1 MTFTGT
7 TTFLE
12 NSPGTAAIWVFES
25 FLHFNGTNNFI
36 GKVNSVQST
45 SNTSGGSGAVYATT
59 GSFLSFNG
67 VSNFSNNSAHYGGGA
82 IYADTAL
89 VANTTVSF
97 NGMIFSSTTQQA
109 MVAQSTH
116 NIMYLGSLEAV
127 FLMATQH
134 VLYSG
139 GAIYAATDTSLSFT
153 GDNNFSNNSAYS
165 GGAIRAEIRED
176 GQCSKFGD
184 ILQYHLTINLTC
196 PPGFNISEPT
206 RSCVYEQRLETYTNS
221 CNITSRKITRDSLQQ
236 FWVGYD
242 DWTNSPRILP
252 L

>member
-1 MTFTGT
+1 M
-7 TTFLE
+7 
-12 NSPGTAAIWVFES
+12 VR
-25 FLHFNGTNNFI
+25 
-36 GKVNSVQST
+36 V
-45 SNTSGGSGAVYATT
+45 
-59 GSFLSFNG
+59 
-67 VSNFSNNSAHYGGGA
+67 
-82 IYADTAL
+82 
-89 VANTTVSF
+89 
-97 NGMIFSSTTQQA
+97 FSSTTQQA

-116 NIMYLGSLEAV
+116 NIMLYLGSLEAV

-139 GAIYAATDTSLSFT
+139 GAIYAVTDTSLSFT

-252 L
+252 LWLLCLSNSELFSQQHRCSVCTQQVRPLVGSLQRRL

>member
-1 MTFTGT
+1 VYVTHACRLALGCGITARNSNMTFTGT

-12 NSPGTAAIWVFES
+12 NSPGTAVLPGAIWVFES

-97 NGMIFSSTTQQA
+97 NGMSIFINNSA
-109 MVAQSTH
+109 GH
-116 NIMYLGSLEAV
+116 
-127 FLMATQH
+127 
-134 VLYSG
+134 G
-139 GAIYAATDTSLSFT
+139 GAIYTQYNVVFRFIGSSIFN
-153 GDNNFSNNSAYS
+153 GNSARS
-165 GGAIRAEIRED
+165 VFRWR
-176 GQCSKFGD
+176 
-184 ILQYHLTINLTC
+184 NL
-196 PPGFNISEPT
+196 
-206 RSCVYEQRLETYTNS
+206 RSN
-221 CNITSRKITRDSLQQ
+221 
-236 FWVGYD
+236 
-242 DWTNSPRILP
+242 
-252 L
+252 